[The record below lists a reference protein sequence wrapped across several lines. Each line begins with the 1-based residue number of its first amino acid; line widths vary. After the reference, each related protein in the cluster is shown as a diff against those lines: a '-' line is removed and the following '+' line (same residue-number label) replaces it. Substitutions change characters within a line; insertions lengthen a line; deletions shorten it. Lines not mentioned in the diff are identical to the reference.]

1 MGTPSPVRES
11 ESWLRFGG
19 RRRYALLPVLAAAIA
34 LAAAPAAKATFHE
47 MSIREVYPG
56 GADNASYV
64 ELQMWAAGQNFVLN
78 HHLVAYNANGS
89 VNEDFKFAA
98 NVANGSN
105 QATILV
111 ADSSYGSVFPGKPA
125 PDASDASLNLSPAG
139 GAVCW
144 VEGSPP
150 DCVAWGSF
158 VGPFPAHL
166 PVLVAGSPA
175 SPTGVGAGKALRRSI
190 AAPCSTLLE
199 LSDDTDDSAADF
211 SEQAPNPRD
220 NASPIVEKACIAP
233 TAIID
238 SKPANPTKST
248 SAAFSYHSSPA
259 GAEFECKLDLGA
271 FEACE
276 ASGIEYAGPLGQG
289 SHSFQVRAKD
299 ANGTGA
305 PVKYEWKVDTTPPTA
320 TIKEHPSQPDPSS
333 SARFTYQSD
342 EPGSTFQCSL
352 VEEGQADAFGGCPLG
367 EVEYKGLND
376 MTVYVFKVRAVD
388 PATNQG
394 SPAVFSW
401 EVDSTAPDITP
412 PQTFI
417 DSRPPDPSA
426 SPVATFAYHASEA
439 GSTFECSLDG
449 GAFASCPSASV
460 TYSGLGN
467 GQHSFQVRAV
477 DPSHNV
483 DPSPAGYT
491 FGVVLA
497 NMVGPLPVV
506 PPAGVGPP
514 PAPSPSPPMTVLVRK
529 PAARTHDRTPTF
541 KFRSDAPGS
550 TFECKLDRA
559 RFKPCRS
566 PFTTKK
572 LAFGRHTI
580 QIRAVLA
587 GAPGPTP
594 AAYGFKVVRRR

>member
-1 MGTPSPVRES
+1 MPSR
-11 ESWLRFGG
+11 LGG
-19 RRRYALLPVLAAAIA
+19 RARLLLLPLATVAT
-34 LAAAPAAKATFHE
+34 LAFFVPVAQATFHE

-56 GADNASYV
+56 GADNGSYV
-64 ELQMWAAGQNFVLN
+64 ELQMWAAGQQFVFN
-78 HHLVAYNANGS
+78 HHLVAYNPDGS
-89 VNEDFKFAA
+89 VNHDFKFAA

-150 DCVAWGSF
+150 DCVSWGSF
-158 VGPFPAHL
+158 VGPLPPHL
-166 PVLVAGSPA
+166 PALVAGSPA
-175 SPTGVGAGKALRRSI
+175 SPAGVGAGKALRRSI
-190 AAPCSTLLE
+190 AEPCSTLLE
-199 LSDDTDDSAADF
+199 LSDDSDDSAADL
-211 SEQAPNPRD
+211 SEQTPNPRD

-233 TAIID
+233 TAILD

-259 GAEFECKLDLGA
+259 GAEFECRLDLGS

-276 ASGIEYAGPLGQG
+276 ASGVEYAGPLSQG
-289 SHSFQVRAKD
+289 SHGFQVRAKD
-299 ANGTGA
+299 ANGTGT

-320 TIKEHPSQPDPSS
+320 TIKEHPSQPDPSN

-342 EPGSTFQCSL
+342 EAGSTFQCSL
-352 VEEGQADAFGGCPLG
+352 VEEGQADAFAGCPLG
-367 EVEYKGLND
+367 EVQYNGLDD

-388 PATNQG
+388 QATNQG
-394 SPAVFSW
+394 SPAVFGW
-401 EVDSTAPDITP
+401 KVDSTAPDITP

-417 DSRPPDPSA
+417 DSRPADPSA
-426 SPVATFAYHASEA
+426 SAVATFTYHSSEA

-449 GAFASCPSASV
+449 AAFASCPPGGIA
-460 TYSGLGN
+460 YGGLGN

-477 DPSHNV
+477 DSSHNV
-483 DPSPAGYT
+483 DASPAGYT
-491 FGVVLA
+491 FGVVLPS
-497 NMVGPLPVV
+497 VSLPGPVAS
-506 PPAGVGPP
+506 PAGTSSGAS
-514 PAPSPSPPMTVLVRK
+514 PATSPPSPPETILVRK
-529 PAARTHDRTPTF
+529 PAARTRDRTPTF
-541 KFRSDAPGS
+541 KFRSDAPAVS
-550 TFECKLDRA
+550 FECKLDRA

-566 PFTTKK
+566 PFTTRK

-587 GAPGPTP
+587 GAPSSTS
-594 AAYGFKVVRRR
+594 ATYGFKVMRRR